1 MNTNHNRRMNDLENY
16 LSGLLKAT
24 VPILLLASVF
34 LTHAEAKTDRSTIS
48 SSIQLPPEQALALEQ
63 NHGIEIMSIRSS
75 SGGQMID
82 FRYKVID
89 ADKAQFLMNRDVK
102 PYLLD
107 PVNGAKFFVPS
118 YPKVGSM
125 RAMSSSPKEGRVYF
139 ILFSNHG
146 GVIDTGKNVTV
157 VIGDLKIENL
167 VIQ

>member
-1 MNTNHNRRMNDLENY
+1 MKTKHTTRTTDLKNHLT
-16 LSGLLKAT
+16 GLLKAT
-24 VPILLLASVF
+24 FPILLLASVF
-34 LTHAEAKTDRSTIS
+34 LGQTQAKTDRTTIS
-48 SSIQLPPEQALALEQ
+48 PSIQLPPEQALALEQ
-63 NHGIEIMSIRSS
+63 NHGIQIMSIRSS

-89 ADKAQFLMNRDVK
+89 ADKAQLLMNQDVK

-107 PVNGAKFFVPS
+107 PANGAKFFVPS

-125 RAMSSSPKEGRVYF
+125 RAVSSSPKAGRVYF

-146 GVIDTGKNVTV
+146 GVINTGKNMTV
-157 VIGDLKIENL
+157 VIGDLSIENL